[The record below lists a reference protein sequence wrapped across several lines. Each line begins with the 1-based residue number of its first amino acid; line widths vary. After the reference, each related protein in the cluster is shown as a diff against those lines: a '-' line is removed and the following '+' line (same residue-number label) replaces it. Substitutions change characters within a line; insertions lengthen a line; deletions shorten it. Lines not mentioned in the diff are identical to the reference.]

1 MNTHELLVATG
12 TLFSE
17 DIVVRIWTQAELSS
31 RNKTNRE
38 GEREGE
44 GSQWQDKSLIV
55 LLIPHFA

>member
-44 GSQWQDKSLIV
+44 GSQWQVKSLIV

>member
-17 DIVVRIWTQAELSS
+17 DKVVRIWTQAELSS

-44 GSQWQDKSLIV
+44 GSQWQVKSLIV